1 MRVAISRTLTI
12 GLCAYL
18 RQMQLSVDRSLD
30 DPLALKRYFANEVK
44 PSLGEV
50 AARCAA
56 IAGGRRAGTFK
67 WDYSY
72 GRSSRTW
79 RIVDAIS
86 SIVDCY
92 LLRKIRIDPRHLQQA
107 CLIIDSMIGE
117 LAIDR
122 PMDPTVSAPF
132 LHAAGKA
139 TSHLALRIWPL
150 STRRKANAVKH
161 LYQNPILDP
170 EFKPIEQICGRADW
184 LYA

>member
-18 RQMQLSVDRSLD
+18 WQMERSVERTLD

-44 PSLGEV
+44 PGLAEV

-72 GRSSRTW
+72 GRPSQTW

-86 SIVDCY
+86 SIVDWY

-107 CLIIDSMIGE
+107 CLIIESMIGK
-117 LAIDR
+117 LAMDR
-122 PMDPTVSAPF
+122 PMDPTESVPF
-132 LHAAGKA
+132 LHAARKA
-139 TSHLALRIWPL
+139 TSYLAFRIWPL
-150 STRRKANAVKH
+150 STRRRANAAKH

-170 EFKPIEQICGRADW
+170 ELKSIEEICGRADW